1 MRSEARLIFS
11 VRDQGPARVVASTF
25 VPERTKI
32 LLVILNEV
40 KDLGAGLPE
49 HEPGG
54 QNNSRCSSTG
64 SGPARSASPWGSIT
78 DGSSLAGLLT
88 RVETG

>member
-1 MRSEARLIFS
+1 
-11 VRDQGPARVVASTF
+11 VASAF
-25 VPERTKI
+25 VPERTKL

-40 KDLGAGLPE
+40 KDLGAGVPSY
-49 HEPGG
+49 EPGG
-54 QNNSRCSSTG
+54 QNSSRCSSAG

-78 DGSSLAGLLT
+78 EGSSLAGLLT